1 MDLIVLFRVLLK
13 YKWLLLSV
21 PFFAAFLAYF
31 LTRGAQVEYKS
42 TTQISTG
49 FTLTD
54 QVTITDDNFN
64 LYEID
69 VKFSNLIET
78 LKSPLVMSLL
88 GYELLYHDLVSENP
102 FKKVTD
108 KDFEDNLFLQ
118 DIDFQQAPSMI
129 KAKIDSNIL
138 LSTYV
143 ADEKRLLKLLQLF
156 KYDDKSLNEKI
167 NIQRV
172 NRTDF
177 ISIEAI
183 TNNAELSAYMVNE
196 LYNIYQR
203 YTESERALR
212 TVSSVRQFAALVNNK
227 RDILNEKTNQLKEF
241 KASNNLLNL
250 EVESSATVEQLSEL
264 QADLDEEEK
273 KLRRLNL
280 EIQNHDTGGS
290 TQNVNSSGNS
300 ELSNLELLQLRNKIN
315 SLNARYEQSG
325 KSDLRLRDSLN
336 IARNRLQQ
344 LVLTSSQSNTNVVKS
359 QGTTES
365 LRNLEIQH
373 QLATENITSLRN
385 KIWSLRRNIGGYA
398 NYEVQV
404 SALEDEIELANQDYL
419 WAQEKYNQA
428 LDLATSSESSLRQ
441 VVKGQPATIAEP
453 SKRIIVSGLSG
464 ASSFMFCL
472 IIVLLLEYLDTS
484 IKTPSNFLKR
494 IDLKLLASLN
504 KIPLK
509 KKKKD
514 SPGNYGLINFSKEKS
529 KDTTIFNE
537 QIRKLRYELSKHEGK
552 IILYTSC
559 KSGEGKTEMI
569 ISSASAL
576 SMRRKKIL
584 IIDTNFRNNTIT
596 TFYRAKPVLG
606 DNRLK
611 HLKQGIANTNNK
623 FIDVIGC
630 KKLDYS
636 PFEVLPDDF
645 SNQVRDLLSV
655 YSYILMEGP
664 DLNTHSDAKE
674 LSTLANG
681 VISVFSAKSSIKQ
694 LDFESI
700 DFLENNNGKFLGS
713 ILNMVESENMD
724 L

>member
-42 TTQISTG
+42 STQISTG

-88 GYELLYHDLVSENP
+88 GYDLLYHDLVSDNP
-102 FKKVTD
+102 FKKVSE
-108 KDFEDNLFLQ
+108 KDFEENLFLQ
-118 DIDFQQAPSMI
+118 DIDFQKAPDMI
-129 KAKIDSNIL
+129 KAKLDSNIL
-138 LSTYV
+138 LTTYIN
-143 ADEKRLLKLLQLF
+143 DEKRLLKLLQLF
-156 KYDDKSLNEKI
+156 KYDVKSLNEKI
-167 NIQRV
+167 SIQRV

-183 TNNAELSAYMVNE
+183 TNNPELSAYMVNE

-203 YTESERALR
+203 YTESERAMR
-212 TVSSVRQFAALVNNK
+212 TVSSVRQFAALVNSK

-241 KASNNLLNL
+241 KATNNLLNL
-250 EVESSATVEQLSEL
+250 EVESSATVEQLTEL
-264 QADLDEEEK
+264 QTDLDEEEK

-280 EIQNHDTGGS
+280 EIQNFDSGGS
-290 TQNVNSSGNS
+290 TQELSPRS
-300 ELSNLELLQLRNKIN
+300 ELSNLELLQLRNRIN

-336 IARNRLQQ
+336 IARNQLQQ
-344 LVLTSSQSNTNVVKS
+344 VILTSSQNNSSVS
-359 QGTTES
+359 QPQNSTES
-365 LRNLEIQH
+365 LKNLEIQR
-373 QLATENITSLRN
+373 QLTTENITSLKN

-398 NYEVQV
+398 NYEVEV

-419 WAQEKYNQA
+419 WAQDKYNQA
-428 LDLATSSESSLRQ
+428 LDMASSSESSLRQ

-453 SKRIIVSGLSG
+453 SKRVIISGLSG

-472 IIVLLLEYLDTS
+472 ILVLLLEYLDTS
-484 IKTPSNFLKR
+484 IKTPSNFLKKV
-494 IDLKLLASLN
+494 DLKLLASLN
-504 KIPLK
+504 RIPIK
-509 KKKKD
+509 KKND
-514 SPGNYGLINFSKEKS
+514 SAVNYGLLNFGKEKS
-529 KDTTIFNE
+529 KDTAIFNE
-537 QIRKLRYELSKHEGK
+537 QIRKLRFELAKHEGK
-552 IILYTSC
+552 IILFTSC

-584 IIDTNFRNNTIT
+584 IIDTNFRANSIT
-596 TFYRAKPVLG
+596 NFYRAKPVLG
-606 DNRLK
+606 DSRLK
-611 HLKQGIANTNNK
+611 HIKQGITNTKNK

-630 KKLDYS
+630 KKLEYT
-636 PFEVLPDDF
+636 PFEILPDDF
-645 SNQVRDLLSV
+645 SNQVKDLLSV
-655 YSYILMEGP
+655 YSYILLEGP
-664 DLNTHSDAKE
+664 DLNHHSDTKE
-674 LSTLANG
+674 LSTLSNG
-681 VISVFSAKSSIKQ
+681 IVSVFSAKSSIKQ
-694 LDFESI
+694 QDFESI
-700 DFLENNNGKFLGS
+700 EFLESHNGKYIGS
-713 ILNMVESENMD
+713 VLNMVESDNMD

>member
-42 TTQISTG
+42 STQISTG

-88 GYELLYHDLVSENP
+88 GYDLIYHDLVSDNP
-102 FKKVTD
+102 FKKVSE
-108 KDFEDNLFLQ
+108 KDFEENLFLQ
-118 DIDFQQAPSMI
+118 DIDFQKAPDMI
-129 KAKIDSNIL
+129 KAKLDSNIL
-138 LSTYV
+138 LTTYIN
-143 ADEKRLLKLLQLF
+143 DEKRLLKLLQLF
-156 KYDDKSLNEKI
+156 KYDVKSLNEKI
-167 NIQRV
+167 SIQRV

-183 TNNAELSAYMVNE
+183 TNNPELSAYMVNE

-203 YTESERALR
+203 YTESERAMR
-212 TVSSVRQFAALVNNK
+212 TVSSVRQFAALVNSK

-241 KASNNLLNL
+241 KATNNLLNL
-250 EVESSATVEQLSEL
+250 EVESSATVEQLTEL
-264 QADLDEEEK
+264 QTDLDEEEK

-280 EIQNHDTGGS
+280 EIQNFDSGGS
-290 TQNVNSSGNS
+290 TQELSPRS
-300 ELSNLELLQLRNKIN
+300 ELSNLELLQLRNRIN

-336 IARNRLQQ
+336 IARNQLQQ
-344 LVLTSSQSNTNVVKS
+344 VILTSSQNNSSVS
-359 QGTTES
+359 QPQNSTES
-365 LRNLEIQH
+365 LKNLEIQR
-373 QLATENITSLRN
+373 QLTTENITSLKN

-398 NYEVQV
+398 NYEVEV

-419 WAQEKYNQA
+419 WAQDKYNQA
-428 LDLATSSESSLRQ
+428 LDMASSSESSLRQ

-453 SKRIIVSGLSG
+453 SKRVIISGLSG

-472 IIVLLLEYLDTS
+472 ILVLLLEYLDTS
-484 IKTPSNFLKR
+484 IKTPSNFLKKV
-494 IDLKLLASLN
+494 DLKLLASLN
-504 KIPLK
+504 RIPI

-514 SPGNYGLINFSKEKS
+514 SAVNYGLLNFGKEKS
-529 KDTTIFNE
+529 KDTAIFNE
-537 QIRKLRYELSKHEGK
+537 QIRKLRFELAKHEGK
-552 IILYTSC
+552 IILFTSC

-584 IIDTNFRNNTIT
+584 IIDTNFRANSIT
-596 TFYRAKPVLG
+596 NFYRAKPVLG
-606 DNRLK
+606 DSRLK
-611 HLKQGIANTNNK
+611 HIKQGITNTKNK

-630 KKLDYS
+630 KKLEYT
-636 PFEVLPDDF
+636 PFEILPDDF
-645 SNQVRDLLSV
+645 SNQVKDLLSV
-655 YSYILMEGP
+655 YSYILLEGP
-664 DLNTHSDAKE
+664 DLNHHSDTKE
-674 LSTLANG
+674 LSTLSNG
-681 VISVFSAKSSIKQ
+681 IVSVFSAKSSIKQ
-694 LDFESI
+694 QDFESI
-700 DFLENNNGKFLGS
+700 EFLESHNGKYIGS
-713 ILNMVESENMD
+713 VLNMVESDNMD